1 MWFVGKTI
9 KKNCFWQSSVRFY
22 HIIKPQYSTKVLKQ
36 NVHMVVLTQSELY
49 RQITLIPAHLSNE
62 KCQQKRT
69 ANSTMHSSSLINIT
83 CIGSN
88 HPHFQ
93 NFQGKKNVCW
103 YFRSGYFLVVLR
115 INAILWKNRKR
126 YYLVMQVFRFSK
138 SSLGISLSA
147 WDWRLTCLW
156 ASVVH
161 AFLYGRISSE
171 P

>member
-1 MWFVGKTI
+1 MWLHDGSTIHVIWMKMWFVGKTI

-115 INAILWKNRKR
+115 INAIL
-126 YYLVMQVFRFSK
+126 
-138 SSLGISLSA
+138 
-147 WDWRLTCLW
+147 CLW